1 MKSDEKEK
9 KEENENKKGQQKK
22 EEKEKKG
29 EKEKILADRRTGPP
43 KILQEVLADLK
54 TSNIHI
60 RRI

>member
-1 MKSDEKEK
+1 MEEEKDEKEGNEK
-9 KEENENKKGQQKK
+9 KEEKQKK